1 MPTRNKFEF
10 PLTEPINFS
19 EYYPPVDLGFF
30 HQTFE
35 FYRSNVDDDGRYYSE
50 YLDEIIDDNG
60 KTIKKGGIDFFYDEN
75 NLLKS
80 QSYNS
85 SEIYKDEKVTKIDYE
100 IYGNKVVMKIVEN
113 YVERDLSSDYVIEKN
128 FLKSVCEISKDEY
141 LQIFDNSNKILFCDE
156 VISPNLQFSDKENS
170 EIVNRYTKHF
180 VHGDVEF
187 IETTEIKYNDY
198 FMDIYGP
205 IRVIENKIFQQF
217 KDLYLLISYEFF
229 YYKDEQIMIENKK
242 IILGYDVY
250 KPFLNYIETE
260 DQQLIY
266 TKINSEFN
274 KYEKWIL
281 VNKIDN
287 SLEDFYTHSLEKL

>member
-1 MPTRNKFEF
+1 MSTRNKFEF

-19 EYYPPVDLGFF
+19 EYYPPIDLSFF
-30 HQTFE
+30 HQNFA
-35 FYRSNVDDDGRYYSE
+35 FYRNNVDEDGHCYSE
-50 YLDEIIDDNG
+50 YLDEIIDDTG
-60 KTIKKGGIDFFYDEN
+60 KTIKSGGIDFFYDEN
-75 NLLKS
+75 NLLKY

-113 YVERDLSSDYVIEKN
+113 YVERDLSSDYAIEKKN
-128 FLKSVCEISKDEY
+128 LKSVSEISKDEY
-141 LQIFDNSNKILFCDE
+141 LQIFDNSNKTLFCDE
-156 VISPNLQFSDKENS
+156 VLSPNLQFSDKDNY
-170 EIVNRYTKHF
+170 EIVNRYTKQF

-281 VNKIDN
+281 VNKINN
-287 SLEDFYTHSLEKL
+287 SLEDFYNHSYEKL

>member
-1 MPTRNKFEF
+1 MPIRNKFEF

-19 EYYPPVDLGFF
+19 EYYPPLDLGFF
-30 HQTFE
+30 HQNFE
-35 FYRSNVDDDGRYYSE
+35 FYRNNVDDDGRYYSE

-60 KTIKKGGIDFFYDEN
+60 KTIKNGGIDFFYDEN

-85 SEIYKDEKVTKIDYE
+85 SEINKDEKVTKIDYE
-100 IYGNKVVMKIVEN
+100 IFGNKVVMKIVEN
-113 YVERDLSSDYVIEKN
+113 YVQRDLSSDYAIEKN
-128 FLKSVCEISKDEY
+128 FLKSVSEISKDEY

-156 VISPNLQFSDKENS
+156 VISPNLQFSDKDNS
-170 EIVNRYTKHF
+170 EIVNRYTKQF

-242 IILGYDVY
+242 IILGYDIY

-287 SLEDFYTHSLEKL
+287 SLEDFYIHSLEKL